1 MSHQST
7 MANNFQIDMSKGTE
21 SLKNFHGA
29 IKSGTV
35 PYVVPIRNNSF
46 TTNGTAGNDSPTNS
60 ALPNGPI
67 NNRAPAAESIT
78 KGAVTSDVSTN
89 DIVGDLRAD
98 VARQGVV
105 PSSLL
110 LFSAHSAESLDS
122 QINALIEYTK
132 SHSKVRLRDLAYTLA
147 NRREHRPHR
156 AFAVAS
162 SDGSS
167 LNISAKQAIKYKSG
181 CTKVV
186 WVFTGQGAQWPGM
199 GRDLL
204 DKFYIPGND
213 PEAGRVF
220 TDASY
225 TATMED

>member
-21 SLKNFHGA
+21 SVKNFHGA

-35 PYVVPIRNNSF
+35 PSVVPIPDNSF

-60 ALPNGPI
+60 GLPNSPI
-67 NNRAPAAESIT
+67 TNRAPTAESITNSAVT
-78 KGAVTSDVSTN
+78 KGAVTSHVSTN
-89 DIVGDLRAD
+89 DILGDLRAY

-122 QINALIEYTK
+122 QINALVEYTK

-162 SDGSS
+162 SDGPS
-167 LNISAKQAIKYKSG
+167 LNISTKQAIKYQSG

-186 WVFTGQGAQWPGM
+186 WVFTG
-199 GRDLL
+199 
-204 DKFYIPGND
+204 
-213 PEAGRVF
+213 
-220 TDASY
+220 
-225 TATMED
+225 